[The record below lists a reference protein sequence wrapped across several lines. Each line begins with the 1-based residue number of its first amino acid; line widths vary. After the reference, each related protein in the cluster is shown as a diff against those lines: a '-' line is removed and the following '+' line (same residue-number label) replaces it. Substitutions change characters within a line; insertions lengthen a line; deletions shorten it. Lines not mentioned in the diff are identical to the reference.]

1 MRDLA
6 KLILS
11 IFKTER
17 LLLDRYP
24 IVQTN
29 ILNDIT
35 RLMNTL
41 SDDKTFLVRK
51 FTIDDVIIEPQP
63 SYITDSMYADYDLNY
78 VNKTSNT
85 QTFQIYITIKNN
97 IPFINNTG
105 FLIVN
110 NMSRIDVFIYD
121 NNGNVEFVEY
131 AHSRITRIFNNT
143 TTIKLQLYTP
153 NGNTTIVLNPNQLFT
168 IPFPFIFLIYEL

>member
-78 VNKTSNT
+78 VNTTSNI

-97 IPFINNTG
+97 IPLINNTG

-110 NMSRIDVFIYD
+110 NSNGISAFIYD
-121 NNGNVEFVEY
+121 NNGNVEFVEH
-131 AHSRITRIFNNT
+131 AHLRIIRIFNNT
-143 TTIKLQLYTP
+143 TTIKLQLYAP
-153 NGNTTIVLNPNQLFT
+153 NGSATIVLNPNQLFT
-168 IPFPFIFLIYEL
+168 IQFPFIFLIYEL